1 MEKVGLT
8 QQGIYNMVKG
18 MEALFVFGVDVTA
31 EKLLFCFKNK
41 QDWTEECK
49 TYWKEKTDR
58 SSAKLIP
65 TLFLKDWK
73 V

>member
-31 EKLLFCFKNK
+31 EKLLFCFKDK

-49 TYWKEKTDR
+49 GYWK
-58 SSAKLIP
+58 AK
-65 TLFLKDWK
+65 KNA